1 MPLWPLVSA
10 GGARY
15 HLDVN
20 EISLLAIPGGWELFV
35 VLGVILLLF
44 GSAKLPKLARSLGSS
59 VTEFKKGV
67 KSGDSDD
74 DPNKIDPPKGGSES
88 GGSDSGG
95 SDSGGSDSGGSD
107 SGGSN
112 EPDADSES

>member
-1 MPLWPLVSA
+1 MSA

-15 HLDVN
+15 HLGVN
-20 EISLLAIPGGWELFV
+20 EIVLLGIPGGWELFV

-67 KSGDSDD
+67 KSGDSDNDD
-74 DPNKIDPPKGGSES
+74 DPDKIDPPKGGQKGDATS
-88 GGSDSGG
+88 
-95 SDSGGSDSGGSD
+95 
-107 SGGSN
+107 
-112 EPDADSES
+112 EPDAESDS

>member
-1 MPLWPLVSA
+1 MSA

-15 HLDVN
+15 HLGVN
-20 EISLLAIPGGWELFV
+20 EILLLGIPGGWELFV

-67 KSGDSDD
+67 KSGDGDSDD
-74 DPNKIDPPKGGSES
+74 DDPDKIAPPKTAPKGDAPS
-88 GGSDSGG
+88 
-95 SDSGGSDSGGSD
+95 
-107 SGGSN
+107 
-112 EPDADSES
+112 EPDAESES